1 MDKQQLLDLINDPNT
16 APDIVSDAREQL
28 AKLDALEI
36 TDVNQAVDNDIRFA
50 VTEFSEA
57 IDKLVTQGVNK
68 SEVAKIVDERLS
80 KAKLG
85 KNNLDKSLI
94 DLIGKTQTI
103 QVVNAQGVA
112 VKTSDGKKRRVFDL
126 ILSDM
131 EAGNNVYLYGG
142 AGTGKTYIA
151 GQIAKAL
158 NYKLITLNCNQFTS
172 PLDVIGGQT
181 IDGYQEGRLTNAF
194 GNLFMP
200 EISPKTGKPF
210 SGALLLLDELPK
222 LDPNTAGVLND
233 GLSKIKDP
241 DEVADDGSIVRP
253 TIQNGRGKVV
263 GKGNIFVIA
272 TGNSLLNEAD
282 ADYEA
287 NFKQDLSLQ
296 DRFAGS
302 CYELIIDPQY
312 ELDEIMSNFM
322 VQGSI
327 VNLTFIFN
335 FLFRL
340 RQAIEKNNFTSR
352 AFVSQRL
359 MVSFKDTYIAYRINE
374 EMGDSKIP
382 RPKTIE
388 DGVNSFLTLFT
399 KQQRETLMLE
409 IDTKE
414 FFDLVQNKNQKPLS
428 DLRSDEDTQLANL
441 LINNFNESNKGKIK

>member
-36 TDVNQAVDNDIRFA
+36 TDDNQAVDNDIRFA

-68 SEVAKIVDERLS
+68 SEVSKIVDERLS

-103 QVVNAQGVA
+103 QVVNPQGVP
-112 VKTSDGKKRRVFDL
+112 VNTSDGQKRRVFDL

-151 GQIAKAL
+151 GQVAKAL

-181 IDGYQEGRLTNAF
+181 IDGYQEGRLTDAF

-210 SGALLLLDELPK
+210 SGAVLLLDELPK

-263 GKGNIFVIA
+263 SKGNIFVIA

-359 MVSFKDTYIAYRINE
+359 MVSFKDTYIAYRVNE

-382 RPKTIE
+382 RPKTLE
-388 DGVNSFLTLFT
+388 DAVNSFLTLFT

-414 FFDLVQNKNQKPLS
+414 FFDLIQNKNQKPLS

>member
-36 TDVNQAVDNDIRFA
+36 TDDNQAVDNDIRFA

-68 SEVAKIVDERLS
+68 SEVSKIVDERLS

-103 QVVNAQGVA
+103 QVVNPQGVP
-112 VKTSDGKKRRVFDL
+112 VKTSDGQKRRVFDL

-151 GQIAKAL
+151 GQVAKAL

-181 IDGYQEGRLTNAF
+181 IDGYQEGRLTDAF

-210 SGALLLLDELPK
+210 SGAVLLLDELPK

-263 GKGNIFVIA
+263 SKGNIFVIA

-359 MVSFKDTYIAYRINE
+359 MVSFKDTYIAYRVNE

-382 RPKTIE
+382 RPKTLE
-388 DGVNSFLTLFT
+388 DAVNSFLTLFT

-414 FFDLVQNKNQKPLS
+414 FFDLIQNKNQKPLS
-428 DLRSDEDTQLANL
+428 DLRSDEDTQLAKA
-441 LINNFNESNKGKIK
+441 LIDNFNASNEGKIK

>member
-36 TDVNQAVDNDIRFA
+36 TDDNQAVDNDIRFA

-68 SEVAKIVDERLS
+68 SEVSKIVDERLS

-103 QVVNAQGVA
+103 QVVNPQGVP
-112 VKTSDGKKRRVFDL
+112 VKTSDGQKRRVFDL

-151 GQIAKAL
+151 GQVAKAL

-181 IDGYQEGRLTNAF
+181 IDGYQEGRLTDAF

-210 SGALLLLDELPK
+210 SGAVLLLDELPK

-263 GKGNIFVIA
+263 SKGNIFVIA

-359 MVSFKDTYIAYRINE
+359 MVSFKDTYIAYRVNE

-382 RPKTIE
+382 RPKTLE
-388 DGVNSFLTLFT
+388 DAVNSFLTLFT

-414 FFDLVQNKNQKPLS
+414 FFDLIQNKNQKPLS
-428 DLRSDEDTQLANL
+428 DLSSKEDTQLAKA
-441 LINNFNESNKGKIK
+441 LIDNFNDSNEGKIK

>member
-36 TDVNQAVDNDIRFA
+36 TDDNQAVDNDIRFA

-68 SEVAKIVDERLS
+68 SEVSKIVDERLS

-103 QVVNAQGVA
+103 QVVNPQSVP
-112 VKTSDGKKRRVFDL
+112 VKTAGGKKRRVFDL

-142 AGTGKTYIA
+142 AGTGKSYIA
-151 GQIAKAL
+151 GEIADAL
-158 NYKLITLNCNQFTS
+158 NYKLVILNCNQFTS

-200 EISPKTGKPF
+200 EINTDTGKPF
-210 SGALLLLDELPK
+210 SGAVLLLDELPK

-241 DEVADDGSIVRP
+241 DKIAKDGSIIRP
-253 TIQNGRGKVV
+253 KIQNGRGADVRKA
-263 GKGNIFVIA
+263 NIFVIA

-359 MVSFKDTYIAYRINE
+359 MVSFKDTYIAYRVNE

-382 RPKTIE
+382 RPKTLE
-388 DGVNSFLTLFT
+388 DAVNSFLTLFT

-414 FFDLVQNKNQKPLS
+414 FFDLIQNKNQKPLS
-428 DLRSDEDTQLANL
+428 DLRSDEDTQLAKA
-441 LINNFNESNKGKIK
+441 LIDNFNASNEGKIK

>member
-1 MDKQQLLDLINDPNT
+1 MDKQQLLDVINDPNT
-16 APDIVSDAREQL
+16 APDIKADAESQLQKLESLEASDQ
-28 AKLDALEI
+28 
-36 TDVNQAVDNDIRFA
+36 TQQVDNDIKFA
-50 VTEFSEA
+50 VDEFTQA
-57 IDKLVTQGVNK
+57 IDKLAREGVGK
-68 SEVAKIVDERLS
+68 SEVRKIVDERLS

-85 KNNLDKSLI
+85 KKNLDKSLI

-103 QVVNAQGVA
+103 QIVNPQSVP
-112 VKTSDGKKRRVFDL
+112 VTTSDGQKRRVFDL

-181 IDGYQEGRLTNAF
+181 IEGYQEGRLTDAF

-200 EISPKTGKPF
+200 EINPKTGKAY
-210 SGALLLLDELPK
+210 SGAVLLLDELPK

-241 DEVADDGSIVRP
+241 DEVADDGSVIKP
-253 TIQNGRGKVV
+253 TIQNGRGMVV
-263 GKGNIFVIA
+263 SKGNIFVIA

-302 CYELIIDPQY
+302 CYQLIIDPQY

-322 VQGSI
+322 VQGNI

-340 RQAIEKNNFTSR
+340 RQAIEKNNFQSR

-359 MVSFKDTYIAYRINE
+359 MVSFKDTYIAYRINAE
-374 EMGDSKIP
+374 LGDEKIP
-382 RPKTIE
+382 RPKTLQ
-388 DGVNSFLTLFT
+388 DAVDSFLTLFT
-399 KQQRETLMLE
+399 KQQKETLELE
-409 IDTKE
+409 VDKKQ
-414 FFDLVQNKNQKPLS
+414 FFDLIDNKNNLPLS
-428 DLRSDEDTQLANL
+428 DLASDEDKQLANV
-441 LINNFNESNKGKIK
+441 LINQFNTDNKGKVK